1 MKCYVRYIG
10 VIDQENEPHSVKFQQ
25 GLNVITGK
33 SSKGKSAILDIF
45 DYCMGSSEDTIP
57 QGIIT
62 QRAKIFFTVW
72 RFTGMAVV
80 AGRRADNANQ
90 CFLREVSGQQ
100 AKYVLDYVQDVDN
113 FFTAQ
118 YQLSRIE
125 FSKSLGR
132 YFGVTMDDIDT
143 DPLQKQL
150 MHQKSPTPSIRS
162 FASFMLQHQ
171 NLVANRHAIF
181 YRFDEKRKRE
191 QAIDHFKIFMGIVG
205 EDYFDLAKE
214 LAEAETELKR
224 ALAVIPKQEQIQSA
238 GIGEIAGYL
247 REFHALA
254 GTPLTELT
262 AEEIWMRP
270 AQALERLTGIAITV
284 DGQSDTFDATRKEL
298 RTRKAELMAEIQK
311 ALNTRYLLDVSTQQV
326 AGFAG
331 AMADLPIPK
340 ATHLDHAVCPVCASS
355 SEAAEDEANRLS
367 AAIHWL
373 NGELK
378 VSAYAREGFGQERRD
393 IEEQLKKA
401 RQALRQVENT
411 LRPLDQEADRLQRSK
426 SVDAAA
432 QKAKIKL
439 EIAIERRIQSPPTE
453 TSELVKLLQDRVADL
468 KSKKALL
475 DVEPRLLA
483 LQRDINRRLEIVGT
497 HFDFEDSYKNG
508 SLKFD
513 IDSFD
518 LWHETPGVNGAPAK
532 KVFLRSMGSG
542 ANWLYSHLTLFLS
555 LHYQFAAYA
564 DCKLPPVLFL
574 DQPTQ
579 VYFPSADYGKEFNA
593 AQLRANQGDTSA
605 NAPGS
610 PQSEETADE
619 PVTRAAN
626 SPVDTHT
633 RISTADDDLNTVAK
647 MFTVLAKF
655 CDDTAQEV
663 RNKPQI
669 IVCDHADRLEL
680 GEGYD
685 FEDFVAAR
693 WRDRGFI
700 AT

>member
-10 VIDQENEPHSVKFQQ
+10 VIDHENEPHTVKFKQ
-25 GLNVITGK
+25 GLNIITGK

-72 RFTGMAVV
+72 RFSGMAVV

-90 CFLREVSGQQ
+90 CFLREVSGEQ
-100 AKYVLDYVQDVDN
+100 AKHVLAYVKDVDN

-150 MHQKSPTPSIRS
+150 MRQKSPTPSIRS

-224 ALAVIPKQEQIQSA
+224 ALAVIPKQEQIKSA
-238 GIGEIAGYL
+238 GIGEMAGYL

-270 AQALERLTGIAITV
+270 VQALERLTGIAVTV

-326 AGFAG
+326 EGFAS
-331 AMADLPIPK
+331 AMTDLPIPK
-340 ATHLDHAVCPVCASS
+340 ATHLDHAVCPVCASP

-393 IEEQLKKA
+393 IDEQLKKA
-401 RQALRQVENT
+401 RQALRQVEST

-432 QKAKIKL
+432 QKAKLKL
-439 EIAIERRIQSPPTE
+439 EIAIERRIESPPTE
-453 TSELVKLLQDRVADL
+453 TTELVKLLQNRVADL

-483 LQRDINRRLEIVGT
+483 LQSDINRRLEIVGA

-518 LWHETPGVNGAPAK
+518 LWHETPGVNGAPEK

-593 AQLRANQGDTSA
+593 AQLRAKQDGAS
-605 NAPGS
+605 GS
-610 PQSEETADE
+610 PQSEETEDDPA
-619 PVTRAAN
+619 TRAAN
-626 SPVDTHT
+626 SPVETHT

-663 RNKPQI
+663 GNKPQI

-685 FEDFVAAR
+685 FEDFVADR

>member
-10 VIDQENEPHSVKFQQ
+10 VIDQENEAHSVKFRQ

-80 AGRRADNANQ
+80 AGRSADNANQ
-90 CFLREVSGQQ
+90 CFLREVSGEQ
-100 AKYVLDYVQDVDN
+100 AKYVLDYVKDVDN

-150 MHQKSPTPSIRS
+150 MRQKSPTPSIRS

-224 ALAVIPKQEQIQSA
+224 ALAVIPKQEQIKSA

-326 AGFAG
+326 EGFAG

-367 AAIHWL
+367 AA
-373 NGELK
+373 
-378 VSAYAREGFGQERRD
+378 
-393 IEEQLKKA
+393 
-401 RQALRQVENT
+401 
-411 LRPLDQEADRLQRSK
+411 
-426 SVDAAA
+426 
-432 QKAKIKL
+432 
-439 EIAIERRIQSPPTE
+439 
-453 TSELVKLLQDRVADL
+453 
-468 KSKKALL
+468 
-475 DVEPRLLA
+475 
-483 LQRDINRRLEIVGT
+483 T
-497 HFDFEDSYKNG
+497 HFDFEESYKNG

-518 LWHETPGVNGAPAK
+518 LWHETPGVNGAPEK

-605 NAPGS
+605 SAPGS

-663 RNKPQI
+663 GNKPQI

-685 FEDFVAAR
+685 FEDLVADR